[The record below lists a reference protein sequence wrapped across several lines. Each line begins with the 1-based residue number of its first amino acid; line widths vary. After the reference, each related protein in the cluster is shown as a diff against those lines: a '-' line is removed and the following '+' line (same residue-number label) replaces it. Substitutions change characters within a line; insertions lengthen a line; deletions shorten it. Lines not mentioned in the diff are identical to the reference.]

1 MGCLGVRTQR
11 QLQGPSSVLTL
22 PQYSGLSTLTIGALV
37 VSQVETVGL
46 EHLRHATGL
55 KARDLFFLEK
65 GTQVD
70 FDRPNP
76 SILPQQSA
84 IMVSLSHIKAIIAH
98 DRLYLFDIDRPVV
111 QYFALGFGEYL
122 KGIAGKELELDS
134 NDTASRI
141 GADNQGPNGRPLA
154 FELKALD
161 GILTSLGSKYSHR
174 LSIFE
179 PTVINVLTELEGSSM
194 ETHVSLSPSSLR
206 EALRMRNTLYTLQ
219 RCRHHHA
226 APHLL

>member
-1 MGCLGVRTQR
+1 M
-11 QLQGPSSVLTL
+11 TL
-22 PQYSGLSTLTIGALV
+22 PAFWVLLQAEEV
-37 VSQVETVGL
+37 DL
-46 EHLRHATGL
+46 EHLRGATGI

-65 GTQVD
+65 GSQKD

-76 SILPQQSA
+76 SILPTRSA

-111 QYFALGFGEYL
+111 QYFGLGFGEYL
-122 KGIAGKELELDS
+122 KEIAGKELEPSESDS
-134 NDTASRI
+134 GS
-141 GADNQGPNGRPLA
+141 RPLP

-161 GILTSLGSKYSHR
+161 GILTSMGSKYSHR

-179 PTVINVLTELEGSSM
+179 PTVINVLGELEGSSM

-219 RCRHHHA
+219 R
-226 APHLL
+226 